1 MTADQRSLLTASPAD
16 LIDASRDVLRT
27 RLAAALT
34 EEGDKALAQMALRA
48 LAVARAE
55 LTADPAI
62 AARELAEIEALLG
75 RDFAGDA
82 QAARRALAAEIR
94 ARRMPS
100 DAASA
105 VRLRDHLLNAAAHR
119 LRLSNPKY
127 MTRRQRRAE
136 SSY

>member
-1 MTADQRSLLTASPAD
+1 MAANPLLNAAPAE
-16 LIDASRDVLRT
+16 LIDLALQVLRGK
-27 RLAAALT
+27 LQAALT
-34 EEGDKALAQMALRA
+34 EDSERAAAQAAFRA
-48 LAVARAE
+48 LSVAKAE

-62 AARELAEIEALLG
+62 VARELAEIAALLG

-82 QAARRALAAEIR
+82 AAARKALAAEIR
-94 ARRMPS
+94 ARRVPA
-100 DAASA
+100 DAAAA
-105 VRLRDHLLNAAAHR
+105 VRLRDHLLNATAHR

>member
-1 MTADQRSLLTASPAD
+1 MTDTTLLNATPAQ
-16 LIDASRDVLRT
+16 LVELALEVLRG
-27 RLAAALT
+27 RLQAALT
-34 EEGDKALAQMALRA
+34 EEGDRAAAQAAFRA
-48 LAVARAE
+48 LAVAKAE

-82 QAARRALAAEIR
+82 VAARRALAAEIR
-94 ARRMPS
+94 ARRVPA
-100 DAASA
+100 DAAAA
-105 VRLRDHLLNAAAHR
+105 VRLRDHLVNAAAHR

>member
-1 MTADQRSLLTASPAD
+1 MTDKTLLNATPAQ
-16 LIDASRDVLRT
+16 LVELALEVLRG
-27 RLAAALT
+27 RLQPALT
-34 EEGDKALAQMALRA
+34 EEGDRAAAQTAFRA
-48 LAVARAE
+48 LAVAKAE

-82 QAARRALAAEIR
+82 VAARRALAAEIR
-94 ARRMPS
+94 ARRVPA
-100 DAASA
+100 DAAAA
-105 VRLRDHLLNAAAHR
+105 VRLRDHLVNAAAHR

>member
-1 MTADQRSLLTASPAD
+1 MTGKSLLDAAPAD
-16 LIDASRDVLRT
+16 LIEAARDVLRT
-27 RLAAALT
+27 RLVAVLT
-34 EEGDKALAQMALRA
+34 EEGDQALAHMALRA
-48 LAVARAE
+48 LAVAKAE

-75 RDFAGDA
+75 RDFAGDSG
-82 QAARRALAAEIR
+82 AARKALAVAIR
-94 ARRMPS
+94 AKRIAS
-100 DAASA
+100 DAATA

>member
-1 MTADQRSLLTASPAD
+1 MSGKSLLDAAPAD
-16 LIDASRDVLRT
+16 LIEAARDVLRT
-27 RLAAALT
+27 RLVSALT
-34 EEGDKALAQMALRA
+34 EEGDQALAHMALRA

-75 RDFAGDA
+75 RDFAGDSR
-82 QAARRALAAEIR
+82 AARKALAAAIR
-94 ARRMPS
+94 ARREPG
-100 DAASA
+100 DAAA
-105 VRLRDHLLNAAAHR
+105 TVRLRDHLLNAAAHR

>member
-1 MTADQRSLLTASPAD
+1 MADRALLDAAPAE
-16 LIDASRDVLRT
+16 LIDLALEVLRG
-27 RLAAALT
+27 RLQAALT
-34 EEGDKALAQMALRA
+34 EEGDRAAAQAAFRA
-48 LAVARAE
+48 LAVAKAE

-75 RDFAGDA
+75 RDFAGDGV
-82 QAARRALAAEIR
+82 AARRALAAEIR
-94 ARRMPS
+94 ARRIPG
-100 DAASA
+100 DAAAA

>member
-1 MTADQRSLLTASPAD
+1 MAGQFPLNAAPAE
-16 LIDASRDVLRT
+16 LIDRALEVLRGK
-27 RLAAALT
+27 LQASLT
-34 EEGDKALAQMALRA
+34 EEGERAAAQAAFRA
-48 LAVARAE
+48 LAIAKAE
-55 LTADPAI
+55 LTADPAV
-62 AARELAEIEALLG
+62 AARELAEIEVLLG

-82 QAARRALAAEIR
+82 LAARRALAAAIR
-94 ARRMPS
+94 ERIIPA

>member
-1 MTADQRSLLTASPAD
+1 MAEKPLLSAAPAD
-16 LIDASRDVLRT
+16 LIELSLEVLRGKLQAALSEDAD
-27 RLAAALT
+27 RAAAQ
-34 EEGDKALAQMALRA
+34 AAFRA
-48 LAVARAE
+48 LAIAKAE

-82 QAARRALAAEIR
+82 LAARRALAAEVR
-94 ARRMPS
+94 ARRMPA
-100 DAASA
+100 DPAAA